1 MGTLTAEFT
10 RKYSSGTYTPT
21 IKVKVTV
28 NETYDEATNTSLVE
42 LTAINIYSSIFFG
55 EVPVHGKITL
65 NGTVVANCKGGTAYT
80 VNASSAYSRVAY
92 AGSYGSVTVPHNEDG
107 SGSVVIGVAISDSMP
122 NQKIFGIRYTEPGA
136 YYFYGVTAPQSKT
149 VALPSHPRASTIA
162 SSSASVA
169 TQGTYSLAM
178 NRMAETNHHIA
189 TFSYNG
195 TTLYTSASFDTSLS
209 FTVPRTWFA
218 NYASLDTLPVTVS
231 VQTYNSEDTAIGDP
245 ATASLTVTA
254 DADMKPVVS
263 TGWAALSP
271 FNVGAVVGITGYV
284 KGYSQAE
291 ATFDSTKIT
300 SAVGASI
307 ASYSV
312 ACQGTT
318 KDTSP
323 YLTPVL
329 VYTSVSV
336 VCTVTDTTASET
348 FTLSVMDYAKPTLTG
363 ITISR
368 CTDQGV
374 ADEDGDHYSAKAT
387 LTYSSLGGQ
396 NSAAMSCAAAAAGGS
411 YGPEESMTSAAAHI
425 SAAQLSAD
433 ASYTVRITATDALG
447 NSAVFF
453 QVLPTRKWAMK
464 FRPDGNGVAF
474 GKAAEHSGVFEVTED
489 WSVRFGSPL
498 PIASGGT
505 GADNAAD
512 ARANLGIVS
521 GGVTPVTEGGTGA
534 DNAVDARCNLG
545 LGSVATE
552 DVLPIAKGG
561 TGGNTVADAL
571 ANLGFESGTAANGSY
586 CKLPDGT
593 LLQWTK
599 LSISA
604 GAGATGNAVWTFPV
618 PFAGT
623 DYAVTT
629 TAAVGTQANTRSR
642 TMASGYNTTGITV
655 YWRNESSS
663 SYTMNV
669 ACLAVGR
676 WK

>member
-1 MGTLTAEFT
+1 MASGYSQEWSKTGQFTGKFRIWYSTSFNAE
-10 RKYSSGTYTPT
+10 
-21 IKVKVTV
+21 
-28 NETYDEATNTSLVE
+28 TNTSTVTIRPQFLCS
-42 LTAINIYSSIFFG
+42 ANYGNDYRIYSYGVSGAGVYVNGSCVYAFG
-55 EVPVHGKITL
+55 SSFSAGNYLSCGTATRSWANLNYTKSFEIVHDGSGNASFTVGIL
-65 NGTVVANCKGGTAYT
+65 GSVRAMHDGTVVSPIGAA
-80 VNASSAYSRVAY
+80 ASSRITIHENA
-92 AGSYGSVTVPHNEDG
+92 
-107 SGSVVIGVAISDSMP
+107 
-122 NQKIFGIRYTEPGA
+122 
-136 YYFYGVTAPQSKT
+136 
-149 VALPSHPRASTIA
+149 ASTVL
-162 SSSASVA
+162 SSSESVA
-169 TQGTYSLAM
+169 TQGAYSLEMRPVASS
-178 NRMAETNHHIA
+178 NRHV
-189 TFSYNG
+189 
-195 TTLYTSASFDTSLS
+195 ASFTCGGALLFESDPFAASLRFS
-209 FTVPRTWFA
+209 VPRSWFA
-218 NYASLDTLPVTVS
+218 AYPETDTLPVTVS
-231 VQTYNSEDTAIGDP
+231 VQTYGSDGSALGLP
-245 ATASLTVTA
+245 ATAALTVTA
-254 DADMKPVVS
+254 DADMRPAVS
-263 TGWAALSP
+263 PGWVSLEP
-271 FNVGAVVGITGYV
+271 FNTGAVAAVAGYV
-284 KGYSQAE
+284 KGYSRAE
-291 ATFDSTKIT
+291 AAFDETLVDMSA
-300 SAVGASI
+300 AVGAAIVSF
-307 ASYSV
+307 SV
-312 ACQGTT
+312 TCQGETDQT
-318 KDTSP
+318 ALH
-323 YLTPVL
+323 LTPVL
-329 VYTSVSV
+329 ASTAVPV
-336 VCTVTDTTASET
+336 VCTVTDSRGRSASES

-396 NSAAMSCAAAAAGGS
+396 NSAAMSCDAAAAGGS